1 MQDWQER
8 IEKQQEHLEERLKK
22 VEEQQNKPINLTV
35 EHRYPDIE
43 LLQEVKAKQTDLE
56 HNQHALRQELHTHS
70 ETWLDA
76 LQQNFDEN
84 RADIANIKATL
95 SDHSEALKHT
105 ATKEDITRLEATMAT
120 KQDIARLEAGMS
132 SMASSLAAIQQ
143 MLQDKS

>member
-8 IEKQQEHLEERLKK
+8 IEERLKK

-43 LLQEVKAKQTDLE
+43 VLQEMRVKLTDLE
-56 HNQHALRQELHTHS
+56 RNQHELRSELHTHS

-76 LQQNFDEN
+76 LQEHEN
-84 RADIANIKATL
+84 QRQADMANIKATL

-105 ATKEDITRLEATMAT
+105 ATKQEIAAMESRLNENISAVRTEMKTDMAAMENRIVAAV
-120 KQDIARLEAGMS
+120 KQLLSDNKG
-132 SMASSLAAIQQ
+132 
-143 MLQDKS
+143 